1 MQYCKVHLQV
11 WKAVCIVNCYS
22 NWNFPRNMIQF
33 YGFFLTANELFKTI
47 NFGDIYL
54 CRLADVALQ
63 VREKKYAIL
72 SLSISPEQ
80 HGNC

>member
-1 MQYCKVHLQV
+1 
-11 WKAVCIVNCYS
+11 
-22 NWNFPRNMIQF
+22 MIQF